1 MEEARTK
8 HSEKLLA
15 LAETIRFLE
24 RAFARFQPKSMRT
37 RPRSGGFS
45 FVEQLWHL
53 ADLEREGY
61 GVRIRRIRAEDEPV
75 LPDFDGDRIARERR
89 YLERDPREGLDI
101 FRSAREENLS
111 LLSRSTTADFD
122 RSAVQEEVGRITLAD
137 VQRMMSAHDKGHV
150 SEIEDSL
157 RELAL

>member
-8 HSEKLLA
+8 HSEEITA
-15 LAETIRFLE
+15 LGETIPFLE
-24 RAFARFQPKSMRT
+24 RAFARFPPDAMRT
-37 RPRSGGFS
+37 RPRGGGFS

-89 YLERDPREGLDI
+89 YPERDPREGLDI
-101 FRSAREENLS
+101 FRSAREKNLS
-111 LLSRSTTADFD
+111 LLSRSTAAEFA
-122 RSAVQEEVGRITLAD
+122 RSAVQEEVGRVTLAD
-137 VQRMMSAHDKGHV
+137 VQRMMYEHDKGHA
-150 SEIEDSL
+150 SEIEDLL